1 MILTGK
7 EDFENAILKGE
18 KIKTSTVFYTGE
30 LAEVETLEIGAVIE
44 KGGQKGIYAGEYE
57 RKPLVL
63 SLEDLPEQKKFDD
76 AIKSAPKGW
85 RIPNRIE
92 WLIMLE
98 NKEKLNCALKAAGGK
113 KLSENDCYWSSSEY
127 RGNGAWYVDAGNG
140 SVGWY
145 SKDYHYLGY
154 VRCILI

>member
-1 MILTGK
+1 MILTSK

-113 KLSENDCYWSSSEY
+113 KLSEDDWYRASSEY
-127 RGNGAWYVDAGNG
+127 TYGYAWGVYAYNGNVDWGDKNYT
-140 SVGWY
+140 SF
-145 SKDYHYLGY
+145 